1 MRRQSS
7 RHFPPGRSCAAPTS
21 IGPGRLCGKV
31 KLATGIALRCW
42 KAAAAGCG
50 RTGDTVRPT
59 HPGLWQDQPH
69 VTGCREISGQF
80 GGDGTDLFIS
90 RSHQESRRTS
100 AGFHAD
106 DEEFLLGMRQLHH
119 AMPGNGPARGLV
131 RVDQGGRG
139 RQVPRRSHP
148 EPAAISEGGSGQ
160 AGSQWPRRSG
170 QPRSDRRART
180 GRACQCKRL
189 SADPSRQ
196 ECHRRSG
203 WRSRPRHRPANR
215 PDRGGVGVG
224 PTARGVDH
232 CSVRQPMPCALRVA
246 PDHHEGGSTATLRP
260 DPAAVLAHDGLDPG
274 IQPQSGGAG
283 GMGRQRLQLR
293 GQQIG
298 ITSASGGCQPVV
310 CRKAA
315 AAASIL

>member
-1 MRRQSS
+1 MPTMKNSFSGCANSTTPCRGTDPQEGWFGSIRGGEGDRCLDDRIQSQQQ
-7 RHFPPGRSCAAPTS
+7 FPKG
-21 IGPGRLCGKV
+21 GQ
-31 KLATGIALRCW
+31 
-42 KAAAAGCG
+42 
-50 RTGDTVRPT
+50 VRPEASGHDDPVNLGLT
-59 HPGLWQDQPH
+59 GAPGQVALASARGFQPTRH
-69 VTGCREISGQF
+69 VRNAI
-80 GGDGTDLFIS
+80 GDP
-90 RSHQESRRTS
+90 
-100 AGFHAD
+100 AGV
-106 DEEFLLGMRQLHH
+106 R
-119 AMPGNGPARGLV
+119 GPAI
-131 RVDQGGRG
+131 D
-139 RQVPRRSHP
+139 RQTVQT
-148 EPAAISEGGSGQ
+148 E
-160 AGSQWPRRSG
+160 
-170 QPRSDRRART
+170 
-180 GRACQCKRL
+180 
-189 SADPSRQ
+189 
-196 ECHRRSG
+196 
-203 WRSRPRHRPANR
+203 
-215 PDRGGVGVG
+215 GGVGVG